1 MSDKGG
7 AYEHRSDVTGFGSAD
22 GPAAGEEHMEGSD
35 AAGVGRLGGRA
46 GQPNE
51 IDMEG
56 RSRGLP
62 DPDEIRQPGRTQPHG
77 PETHQDT
84 RIAEKDGA

>member
-7 AYEHRSDVTGFGSAD
+7 AYEHQADMAGFGKGGES
-22 GPAAGEEHMEGSD
+22 PRGEEHMEGH
-35 AAGVGRLGGRA
+35 VQPTGR
-46 GQPNE
+46 NE

-56 RSRGLP
+56 RSRDLP
-62 DPDEIRQPGRTQPHG
+62 DPGEVRRQGATQPHG

-84 RIAEKDGA
+84 RFTRKSGS